1 MTQSQLSRGF
11 FPWADIPNPRCALW
25 PRGSNLPNKTAV
37 TVSGVCFL
45 GQIKFRDFVLF
56 HLGRRPGP
64 IVRFLP
70 AARWAGTR
78 VLVLHPWA
86 SVRGLAFPAG
96 RGSSSARMS
105 SETRFFVSAQKTART
120 GIKRIFRSRFQLDFR
135 SAPEKARLEVKIR
148 HGRAALR
155 VRS

>member
-1 MTQSQLSRGF
+1 
-11 FPWADIPNPRCALW
+11 
-25 PRGSNLPNKTAV
+25 
-37 TVSGVCFL
+37 
-45 GQIKFRDFVLF
+45 
-56 HLGRRPGP
+56 
-64 IVRFLP
+64 
-70 AARWAGTR
+70 
-78 VLVLHPWA
+78 
-86 SVRGLAFPAG
+86 
-96 RGSSSARMS
+96 MS